1 MLVRSAGI
9 HTLMIFKLL
18 AQAEEPRCLS
28 SAGFVPCLDEQ
39 AGERINR
46 AYQYIFKHFAGRLNH
61 QDIAQ
66 VTGMSLSAFC
76 HYFKRVTGRTLTD
89 FVTEVR
95 VGHARRL
102 LIETNDGIAQV
113 AYASGF
119 ESLSNFNRCFHDLTG
134 VSPKEFR
141 RQYRTR

>member
-1 MLVRSAGI
+1 VLVRSAGI

-46 AYQYIFKHFAGRLNH
+46 AYQYSFKHCAGRLNH

-66 VTGMSLSAFC
+66 VTGMSLSALC
-76 HYFKRVTGRTLTD
+76 HYFRELRVSSSVALAGFTRSRTSSSRGP
-89 FVTEVR
+89 E
-95 VGHARRL
+95 
-102 LIETNDGIAQV
+102 
-113 AYASGF
+113 
-119 ESLSNFNRCFHDLTG
+119 
-134 VSPKEFR
+134 
-141 RQYRTR
+141 